1 MAGMHCII
9 LSYFFLG
16 LCDNVIQC
24 VHFAFHHWS
33 PKLHFCSCQL
43 RAINPGEL
51 WNILQLLRLLCLARL
66 QESAHWLAVRGRL
79 IEARIVLEHMAKKNG
94 TLGISKSFDKFTDLT
109 NSWDKSSFH
118 HPRKAHILRK
128 LGPPPSYDLSL
139 LYNVTGIT
147 ARQTSRDWSANFLN
161 SPHSNQAVWICLISF
176 KIFSSI
182 KLQGEEPKLGR
193 NAKVIVRMSQVM
205 NPLMLLPLKSSGHAS
220 GREVLAW
227 TRAFKCYHLFM
238 MSASCHH
245 RVTCIIWTGLNQESL
260 PPRHHSV
267 QFQH

>member
-1 MAGMHCII
+1 MCPFRISSLI
-9 LSYFFLG
+9 TENTFLFMPTSTSNKSWRA
-16 LCDNVIQC
+16 LE
-24 VHFAFHHWS
+24 HFAALEAAVFGSATRKRTLVSCPRAPYWS
-33 PKLHFCSCQL
+33 TNCAGTYGQKEWDSWHLK
-43 RAINPGEL
+43 IL
-51 WNILQLLRLLCLARL
+51 WQI
-66 QESAHWLAVRGRL
+66 HG
-79 IEARIVLEHMAKKNG
+79 
-94 TLGISKSFDKFTDLT
+94 FDKFMGQ
-109 NSWDKSSFH
+109 SSFH